1 MFRLIHLDDKMS
13 CQAPEFG
20 GIGNLDCLRTILLA
34 GDLLA
39 AGRHVAPDLHFLRV
53 RRNGAERALV
63 GCHEI

>member
-1 MFRLIHLDDKMS
+1 MS

-34 GDLLA
+34 GDLIA